1 MKHSQKVLA
10 CVVAGVTLCTA
21 ATAIT
26 GDRSMPYEGIVE
38 RNLFGLKPPPPP
50 PDPDAANKPQPSKIT
65 LTGIT
70 TILGNKRALMKT
82 PPPQAKLG
90 EQAKTE
96 QSYILAVG
104 ERENEIEVL
113 DIDEIA
119 GTVKVKNAGVIETVS
134 FKENGVKQAAGG
146 GVPGVPGVP
155 PPAGINPY
163 APAPPAVNPAI
174 PMPNR
179 IPRLPVSGV
188 TPTANTAAAAG
199 GSPYAGAAPA
209 AYGGTATPNI
219 KLGNVTMPL
228 GSVPSQP
235 APAQPQMMQ
244 VTADEQRIHMEV
256 QRQRDFGNP
265 DAPPLPPT
273 ELTPSELDP
282 TKNTPTPPGF

>member
-1 MKHSQKVLA
+1 MMKHSERVLA
-10 CVVAGVTLCTA
+10 CVVAGVSLCTA

-50 PDPDAANKPQPSKIT
+50 PDPEAANKPQPSKIT

-82 PPPQAKLG
+82 PPPQAKPG

-96 QSYILAVG
+96 QSYILAIG

-134 FKENGVKQAAGG
+134 FKENGVKQAGGG

-163 APAPPAVNPAI
+163 APAPPAAHPAI

-188 TPTANTAAAAG
+188 TPTANTAAG

-219 KLGNVTMPL
+219 RLGNATMPL

-235 APAQPQMMQ
+235 AQAQPQMMQ
-244 VTADEQRIHMEV
+244 VTAEEQRIYMEIE
-256 QRQRDFGNP
+256 RQKNP
-265 DAPPLPPT
+265 TGPPLPPT
-273 ELTPSELDP
+273 ELTPPELDP
-282 TKNTPTPPGF
+282 TKTAPTPPGF